1 MSKEALDQFVKK
13 IAKSDELTN
22 AIGAGVDAESLITLG
37 AEHGFEFSI
46 EDLRLATQCRL
57 KSDWFFSSR
66 SSKKS
71 ASFLA
76 TKCKHLKPTLCSFVT
91 ARIRCREVKR

>member
-1 MSKEALDQFVKK
+1 MSKKALDQFVKK

-46 EDLRLATQCRL
+46 EDLREAG
-57 KSDWFFSSR
+57 WSR
-66 SSKKS
+66 IGIQDGDLGLFWRAVQDSMRVV
-71 ASFLA
+71 L
-76 TKCKHLKPTLCSFVT
+76 
-91 ARIRCREVKR
+91 

>member
-46 EDLRLATQCRL
+46 EDLREAG
-57 KSDWFFSSR
+57 WSR
-66 SSKKS
+66 IGIQDGDLGLFWRAVQDSMRDVHSVS
-71 ASFLA
+71 YTHLTLP
-76 TKCKHLKPTLCSFVT
+76 TK
-91 ARIRCREVKR
+91 A

>member
-13 IAKSDELTN
+13 IADSDELTT

-46 EDLRLATQCRL
+46 EDLREAG
-57 KSDWFFSSR
+57 WSR
-66 SSKKS
+66 IGIQDGDLGLFWRAVQDSMRVI
-71 ASFLA
+71 
-76 TKCKHLKPTLCSFVT
+76 H
-91 ARIRCREVKR
+91 